1 MGSAPHRRFTD
12 AALER
17 TGGAAGR
24 IDCRRGSRVAEPVRH
39 NQVMPWRRLLL
50 FAVLLIVG
58 ASLVSA
64 MASRDRRA
72 DDSPNAGAEASASAP
87 PASVVEASLPGDKEV
102 RARVGDVVRLLVR
115 APAAD
120 VVELSTLAVEEPV
133 DADRPTELLFVAD
146 RAGRFRVHLRDA
158 DESIGTVRVTS

>member
-12 AALER
+12 PTLER
-17 TGGAAGR
+17 IVGTAGR
-24 IDCRRGSRVAEPVRH
+24 IDCRGGSCVADAVRH
-39 NQVMPWRRLLL
+39 NQVVPWRRLLL

-64 MASRDRRA
+64 MTARDRRA
-72 DDSPNAGAEASASAP
+72 DDSPNAGAEASAPGP
-87 PASVVEASLPGDKEV
+87 PASAVEASLPDDKEV
-102 RARVGDVVRLLVR
+102 RARVGDVVRLRVS

-120 VVELSTLAVEEPV
+120 VVELSTLGVEEPV
-133 DADRPTELLFVAD
+133 DADQPTELVFVAD
-146 RAGRFRVHLRDA
+146 RAGRFHVRLREA

>member
-1 MGSAPHRRFTD
+1 MPHGVLTPYEGAGHTSD
-12 AALER
+12 AAI
-17 TGGAAGR
+17 TTPWHCVAA
-24 IDCRRGSRVAEPVRH
+24 SVRH

-72 DDSPNAGAEASASAP
+72 DESPDPGAAARASAP

-102 RARVGDVVRLLVR
+102 RARVGDVVRLVVS

-133 DADRPTELLFVAD
+133 DADQPTELLFVAD
-146 RAGRFRVHLRDA
+146 RAGRFHVRLRDA

>member
-1 MGSAPHRRFTD
+1 LSASSARLD
-12 AALER
+12 ASTAR
-17 TGGAAGR
+17 G
-24 IDCRRGSRVAEPVRH
+24 GSRVAEPVRH
-39 NQVMPWRRLLL
+39 NQVVPWRRLLL

-64 MASRDRRA
+64 MAARDRRA
-72 DDSPNAGAEASASAP
+72 DDSPDPGAAASASAP

-102 RARVGDVVRLLVR
+102 RARVGDVVRLLVS

-133 DADRPTELLFVAD
+133 DADQPTELLFVAD
-146 RAGRFRVHLRDA
+146 RAGRFHVRLREA

>member
-1 MGSAPHRRFTD
+1 MD
-12 AALER
+12 ASTAH
-17 TGGAAGR
+17 
-24 IDCRRGSRVAEPVRH
+24 RGSRLAEPVRH

-50 FAVLLIVG
+50 FAVLLVVG

-64 MASRDRRA
+64 MAARDRRA
-72 DDSPNAGAEASASAP
+72 DDSPNAGAEASASRP
-87 PASVVEASLPGDKEV
+87 PASVVEATLPGDKEV
-102 RARVGDVVRLLVR
+102 RARVGDVVRLLVS

-133 DADRPTELLFVAD
+133 DADQPTELLFVAD
-146 RAGRFRVHLRDA
+146 RAGRFHVRLREA

>member
-1 MGSAPHRRFTD
+1 MQRLSAPVARLD
-12 AALER
+12 AS
-17 TGGAAGR
+17 TAAA
-24 IDCRRGSRVAEPVRH
+24 GSRVAEPVRH

-50 FAVLLIVG
+50 FAILLIVG

-64 MASRDRRA
+64 MASRDRHA

-133 DADRPTELLFVAD
+133 DADQPTELLFVAD

-158 DESIGTVRVTS
+158 DESIGTVRVTG